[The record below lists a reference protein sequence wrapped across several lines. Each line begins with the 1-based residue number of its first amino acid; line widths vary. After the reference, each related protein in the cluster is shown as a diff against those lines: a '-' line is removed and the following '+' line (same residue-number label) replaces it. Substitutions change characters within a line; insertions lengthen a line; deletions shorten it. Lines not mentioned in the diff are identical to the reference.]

1 MKNRNTADIVVVL
14 YIFLLITIGLTIG
27 APSSYSPGAAQPDS
41 HFVAT
46 ASEFRTPV
54 HEK

>member
-14 YIFLLITIGLTIG
+14 YIFLLIAIGLNVS
-27 APSSYSPGAAQPDS
+27 APSSYAPGAAQPDS
-41 HFVAT
+41 HLVAT
-46 ASEFRTPV
+46 ASEFHTPV

>member
-14 YIFLLITIGLTIG
+14 YIFLLITIGLAVGSPRPYAG
-27 APSSYSPGAAQPDS
+27 ATQSDS
-41 HFVAT
+41 HLVAT
-46 ASEFRTPV
+46 TSQVRTSV

>member
-14 YIFLLITIGLTIG
+14 YIFLLITIGLTIST
-27 APSSYSPGAAQPDS
+27 PSSYAPGAAQPDS
-41 HFVAT
+41 HLVAA
-46 ASEFRTPV
+46 ASQFRTPV